1 METLNLDIVHITCT
15 CMACPTQY
23 EGKLS
28 DGTMFYF
35 RFRWGWAR
43 INLSPQQTND
53 IFDAIGGTVIYEEQ
67 LSDGFDGL
75 MSEKEVFNT
84 LSKFFNFTDKTIRM
98 NTKYKKAKNRYSIMI
113 GAGLLYIVIFFIT
126 VFIDSKT
133 FIGLILEITEYVA
146 SIIFIFCGASFLI
159 DMIESHIER
168 LKEQEQR
175 E

>member
-1 METLNLDIVHITCT
+1 
-15 CMACPTQY
+15 MASPTQY

-53 IFDAIGGTVIYEEQ
+53 VSDAVRGTTIYEEQ
-67 LSDGFDGL
+67 LSDGFDGV
-75 MSEKEVFNT
+75 MSEKEVFSI
-84 LSKFFNFTDKTIRM
+84 LSKFFNFTDKTIYEM
-98 NTKYKKAKNRYSIMI
+98 NTKYKKAKNRFSIMI
-113 GAGLLYIVIFFIT
+113 GAGLLYIVIFCIT

-133 FIGLILEITEYVA
+133 FIGLILEITEYLA

-168 LKEQEQR
+168 LKEQEEQ
-175 E
+175 